1 MSADVI
7 VIITGILAATSCAL
21 IGSFLVLRQNA
32 MLGDAISHAV
42 LPGLVIAFLI
52 TASRNVLPMLVG
64 AAVMGLFTAY
74 LTESLSRTKRLYSDA
89 ALGVVFTAL
98 FAIGVILVAVYTDSV
113 DLDQDCV
120 LYGEIAY
127 TPWNTLVI
135 GGSDLG
141 PRPLWILGG
150 VLLADLLFV
159 VLFYR
164 QLVICSFDPGM
175 ARAVGINERLWHYL
189 LMTMVSL
196 TVVAAFES
204 VGAILV
210 VAMLIVP
217 GATAYLLTSN
227 LKLMLILSVAAGAV
241 AAVGGFYGAAAMDAS
256 IAGMMTVV
264 TGTVFALAVV
274 YKVITTRLARRATAQ
289 EGPTPPS
296 TSTPA
301 PSSNA

>member
-1 MSADVI
+1 MSSDMI
-7 VIITGILAATSCAL
+7 VILTGILAAGSCAL
-21 IGSFLVLRQNA
+21 IGSFLVLRKNA

-52 TASRNVLPMLVG
+52 TASRNVVPMLIG

-74 LTESLSRTKRLYSDA
+74 LTETLGRTKRLYTDA
-89 ALGVVFTAL
+89 ALGVVFTTL
-98 FAIGVILVAVYTDSV
+98 FAIGVILVAVFANSV

-135 GGSDLG
+135 GGTDLG

-150 VLLADLLFV
+150 ALIADLLFI
-159 VLFYR
+159 VLFFR
-164 QLVICSFDPGM
+164 QLVICSFDPEM
-175 ARAVGINERLWHYL
+175 ARAVGINERMWHYL

-227 LKLMLILSVAAGAV
+227 LKLMLVLSVLVGIIS
-241 AAVGGFYGAAAMDAS
+241 AVGGFYGAAALDAS
-256 IAGMMTVV
+256 IAGMMSVV
-264 TGTVFALAVV
+264 AGLVFAVAMVAKVAVRH
-274 YKVITTRLARRATAQ
+274 IQHSDPPTSASHTTART
-289 EGPTPPS
+289 
-296 TSTPA
+296 
-301 PSSNA
+301 